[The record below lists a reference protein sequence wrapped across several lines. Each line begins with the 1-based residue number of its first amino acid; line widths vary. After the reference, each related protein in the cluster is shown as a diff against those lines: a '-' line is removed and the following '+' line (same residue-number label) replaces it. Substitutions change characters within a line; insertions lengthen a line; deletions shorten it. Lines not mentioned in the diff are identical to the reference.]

1 VALGAGDF
9 HSCATL
15 ANGGARCWGGN
26 FNGSLG
32 DGTTTQQLTP
42 VDVTFAS
49 LTPGPVFAT
58 AIAAGS
64 GHTCALLADGF
75 DACWGDNAFGKLGD
89 GTTTDRFTPVR
100 VPLTNSG
107 PVATGMDHTCTVV
120 ADGVPRCWGDNAFG
134 QIGDGTTL
142 PRVVPKR
149 VSTF

>member
-1 VALGAGDF
+1 
-9 HSCATL
+9 L

-32 DGTTTQQLTP
+32 DGTTTQRLTP
-42 VDVTFAS
+42 VDVTLAS

-75 DACWGDNAFGKLGD
+75 NACWGDNAFGKLGD
-89 GTTTDRFTPVR
+89 GTIIDRFTPVR
-100 VPLTNSG
+100 VLLTNSG
-107 PVATGMDHTCTVV
+107 PVAAGMDHTCTV
-120 ADGVPRCWGDNAFG
+120 AGDGVPRCWGDNAFG

-142 PRVVPKR
+142 PRVVPKK